1 MRCGCGTG
9 FHSAT
14 EALWATPREG
24 RISNSIWFESK
35 GALCWSAEN
44 TPSPGGGVRWQE
56 EGVTNR
62 KQAIY
67 QCGRG
72 CWKKIMKVIFEPRY
86 TVPPIR
92 AQSSPTEKS
101 SVLSATSE
109 PHDGHRVPWLSGE
122 KRREDELGMK
132 STLELLGGDHWG
144 TRAPPRPRRKDTA
157 LRAPRP
163 GRSRGSAAASRARG
177 PELQWQRQPP
187 APRPGAGSSP
197 GTGSREAD

>member
-1 MRCGCGTG
+1 MLNAFAVHVCGGGGGGGGALREQNPRSPALWRGARSPCVRCGCGTG

-44 TPSPGGGVRWQE
+44 TPSPGGGVGWQE

-132 STLELLGGDHWG
+132 
-144 TRAPPRPRRKDTA
+144 KY
-157 LRAPRP
+157 P
-163 GRSRGSAAASRARG
+163 GAARGSPLG
-177 PELQWQRQPP
+177 
-187 APRPGAGSSP
+187 
-197 GTGSREAD
+197 D

>member
-1 MRCGCGTG
+1 MGAGLG
-9 FHSAT
+9 FTRPPRPSGPRPEREELVIQFGLSLKVLCAGLLKILQ
-14 EALWATPREG
+14 ALEVG
-24 RISNSIWFESK
+24 
-35 GALCWSAEN
+35 
-44 TPSPGGGVRWQE
+44 WQE